1 MANPAFR
8 FTLEART
15 EDRRMSAQPPD
26 RSLPAWRKSTC
37 SETGNCVEVAV
48 FHSRVLVR
56 DSRDPARVV
65 LPVEPGRWC
74 EFIGRVKAA
83 GSARVPTAWL

>member
-1 MANPAFR
+1 
-8 FTLEART
+8 
-15 EDRRMSAQPPD
+15 MSAQPPD

-74 EFIGRVKAA
+74 
-83 GSARVPTAWL
+83 